1 MTQPLK
7 EVISTLNLW
16 MKKTAIARGMGIDQ
30 STYQNKL
37 KNNVISDSKNR
48 YVCSRF
54 SQEDID
60 RLNAWLPQIAMQLPT
75 VIVRWSNDREAVI
88 EQVRNLKPLLNLNY
102 ISEKYLGMNHRKFM
116 ERCSI
121 RTGKGYNTSFNQQ
134 DIERLNSAIIDFACI
149 VSHMK
154 AQ

>member
-16 MKKTAIARGMGIDQ
+16 MKKTAIARGLGIDQ

-37 KNNVISDSKNR
+37 KNNITSNAKHS
-48 YVCSRF
+48 YVFSRF
-54 SQEDID
+54 NQEDID
-60 RLNAWLPQIAMQLPT
+60 RLNAWLPQLAMQLPT
-75 VIVRWSNDREAVI
+75 MIVRWSDDREAVI

-102 ISEKYLGMNHRKFM
+102 ISEKYLGMRHRNFM
-116 ERCSI
+116 ERCST
-121 RTGKGYNTSFNQQ
+121 RTSKGYNTSFNQQ
-134 DIERLNSAIIDFACI
+134 DIDRLNSAIIDFACI
-149 VSHMK
+149 VSHLK